1 MNLAEKDLQQIQAKG
16 ISLEQINVQLE
27 NFKNDFPPFE
37 LKKAA
42 TISDGVQRLND
53 EEIETIVE
61 LYDREACQLTVSKF
75 VPASG
80 AASRM
85 FKDLFAFM
93 ESYDGSDAAKSI
105 FEADTSFYSPYNF
118 IHSLNDF
125 AFYDD
130 LKNALAN
137 DSLDINELLTKA
149 EYATIVEYLLTEK
162 GLNYGNLPKGLLQ
175 FHNYGE
181 VNRTPLEEHFVEAAK
196 YARAADKTANLHFT
210 VSPSHRAKFLDK
222 IAGTQATYES
232 AYDTTYNISLS
243 EQEAFTDTIAVN
255 KDFTPFR
262 LKDGSILFRPGGHG
276 ALIENL
282 NRLEA
287 DIVFIKNVDN
297 VVPDSLKAD
306 TYTYKKVI
314 GGILLKYRRQIF
326 HYINTL
332 SKDSTEATIDAAIA
346 FYENDLSTIFPVD
359 FHQKTTSE
367 KVEALL
373 QKLNRP
379 IRVCGMV
386 KNEGEPGGGPFWSVN
401 ADNSVSLQIVESSQ
415 VNQEDEAQKSIM
427 MNATHFNPVD
437 LVCSLTNQNGEKFNL
452 LEFRDPQTGFIT
464 EKSKDGK
471 ELLAQELPGLWNGAM
486 ANWNTIFVE
495 VPLVTFN
502 PVKKVSDL
510 LRKEHQ

>member
-1 MNLAEKDLQQIQAKG
+1 MNLTEKDLLQVQSKG
-16 ISLEQINVQLE
+16 ITLEKLKEQID
-27 NFKNDFPPFE
+27 NFKKGFPLFE

-42 TISDGVQRLND
+42 TISDGIHRLNED
-53 EEIETIVE
+53 EIEQIVE
-61 LYDREACQLTVSKF
+61 LYDAQASQLTVSKF

-93 ESYDGSDAAKSI
+93 ESYDGSEAAKI
-105 FEADTSFYSPYNF
+105 AFEADKSFYSPYNF

-137 DSLDINELLTKA
+137 DKLNIDTLLA
-149 EYATIVEYLLTEK
+149 EAKYATIVEYLLTDK
-162 GLNYGNLPKGLLQ
+162 GLSYGSLPKGLLQ
-175 FHNYGE
+175 FHNYGTE
-181 VNRTPLEEHFVEAAK
+181 NRTPLEEHFVEAAN
-196 YARAADKTANLHFT
+196 YAKAADKSANLHFT
-210 VSPSHRAKFLDK
+210 VSPNHRSRFLDK
-222 IAGTQATYES
+222 IEKTQATYE
-232 AYDTTYNISLS
+232 ADYDTTYHISLS

-262 LKDGSILFRPGGHG
+262 LADGSILFRPGGHG

-282 NRLEA
+282 NRLDA
-287 DIVFIKNVDN
+287 DVVFIKNVDN

-314 GGILLKYRRQIF
+314 GGILLKYRGQIF
-326 HYINTL
+326 HYVNALSNNPTEVIIN
-332 SKDSTEATIDAAIA
+332 AAIS
-346 FYENDLSTIFPVD
+346 FYENELSTIFPAD
-359 FHQKTTSE
+359 FHQKTATE
-367 KVEALL
+367 KVEVLL

-386 KNEGEPGGGPFWSVN
+386 KNEGEPGGGPFWAVN
-401 ADNSVSLQIVESSQ
+401 ADNSTSLQIVESSQ
-415 VNQEDEAQKSIM
+415 VNQSDETQKSIM

-437 LVCSLTNQNGEKFNL
+437 LVCSLTDHDGEKFNL
-452 LEFRDPQTGFIT
+452 LAFRDPQTGFIT

-495 VPLVTFN
+495 VPLITFN
-502 PVKKVSDL
+502 PVKKVNDL

>member
-1 MNLAEKDLQQIQAKG
+1 MNLTEKDLQQVQSKG
-16 ISLEQINVQLE
+16 ITLEKLNEQID
-27 NFKNDFPPFE
+27 NFKNGFPPFE

-42 TISDGVQRLND
+42 TINDGIQRLNED
-53 EEIETIVE
+53 EIEKIVE
-61 LYDREACQLTVSKF
+61 LYDMEAKQLKVSKF

-93 ESYDGSDAAKSI
+93 ESYDGSDAAKAQ
-105 FEADTSFYSPYNF
+105 FEADKGFYSPYNF

-125 AFYDD
+125 AFLED
-130 LKNALAN
+130 LKTALAKDN
-137 DSLDINELLTKA
+137 LDIEALLSA
-149 EYATIVEYLLTEK
+149 EDYATIVEYLLTDK
-162 GLNYGNLPKGLLQ
+162 GLNYGSLPKGLLQ

-181 VNRTPLEEHFVEAAK
+181 SNRTPLEEHLVEAAK
-196 YARAADKTANLHFT
+196 YAKAADKTANLHFT
-210 VSPSHRAKFLDK
+210 VSPDHRQKFLDT
-222 IAGTQATYES
+222 IASKQATYETI
-232 AYDTTYNISLS
+232 YDTTYHISLS
-243 EQEAFTDTIAVN
+243 EQEAYTDTIAVN
-255 KDFTPFR
+255 KDFSPFR

-282 NRLEA
+282 NKLEA

-297 VVPDSLKAD
+297 VVPDSLKAV

-314 GGILLKYRRQIF
+314 GGILLKYRGQIF
-326 HYINTL
+326 HYIQTL
-332 SKDSTEATIDAAIA
+332 SKAPTEAVVNDVIR
-346 FYENDLSTIFPVD
+346 FYEHELSTIFPTD
-359 FHQKTTSE
+359 FYQKSQEE
-367 KVEALL
+367 KVKILL

-379 IRVCGMV
+379 SRVCGMV
-386 KNEGEPGGGPFWSVN
+386 KNEGEPGGGPFWAVN
-401 ADNSVSLQIVESSQ
+401 ADNSASLQIVESSQ
-415 VNQEDEAQKSIM
+415 VNQSDESQKSIM

-437 LVCSLTNQNGEKFNL
+437 LVCSLTNHKGEKFDL
-452 LEFRDPQTGFIT
+452 LDFRDPQTGFIT

-486 ANWNTIFVE
+486 ADWNTIFVE
-495 VPLVTFN
+495 VPLITFN

>member
-1 MNLAEKDLQQIQAKG
+1 MNLTEKDLHQIESKG
-16 ISLEQINVQLE
+16 ISIEKLKEQIH
-27 NFKNDFPPFE
+27 NFKKGFPPFE

-42 TISDGVQRLND
+42 TIGDGVQRLN
-53 EEIETIVE
+53 ETEVNAIVN
-61 LYDREACQLTVSKF
+61 LYDTQAKQLTVSKF

-93 ESYDGSDAAKSI
+93 ESYDGSATAKAA
-105 FEADTSFYSPYNF
+105 FEADKSFYSPYNF
-118 IHSLNDF
+118 IHSLKDF
-125 AFYDD
+125 AFYND
-130 LKNALAN
+130 LKTALAN
-137 DSLDINELLTKA
+137 DNLDIDDLLAKA
-149 EYATIVEYLLTEK
+149 EYSIIVQYLLTEK
-162 GLNYGNLPKGLLQ
+162 GLNYGGLPKGLLQ
-175 FHNYGE
+175 FHNYGQT
-181 VNRTPLEEHFVEAAK
+181 NRTPLEEHLVEAAK
-196 YARAADKTANLHFT
+196 YAKAADKTANLHFT
-210 VSPSHRAKFLDK
+210 VSPNHRSRFLDK
-222 IAGTQATYES
+222 IAATQATYEKK
-232 AYDTTYNISLS
+232 YDTTYHISLS
-243 EQEAFTDTIAVN
+243 EQEAYTDTIAVN

-262 LKDGSILFRPGGHG
+262 LSDGSILFRPGGHG

-282 NRLEA
+282 NQLDA

-314 GGILLKYRRQIF
+314 GGMLLKYRGQIF
-326 HYINTL
+326 HYINAL
-332 SKDSTEATIDAAIA
+332 SDKPSEAIINAAVD
-346 FYENDLSTIFPVD
+346 FYENDLSTIFPAD
-359 FHQKTTSE
+359 FHQKTAEE
-367 KVEALL
+367 KVEILL

-386 KNEGEPGGGPFWSVN
+386 KNEGEPGGGPFWAIN
-401 ADNSVSLQIVESSQ
+401 ADGSASLQIVESSQ
-415 VNQEDEAQKSIM
+415 VNQSDDAQKSIM

-437 LVCSLTNQNGEKFNL
+437 LVCSLTNQNDQKFDL

-486 ANWNTIFVE
+486 ADWNTIFVE
-495 VPLVTFN
+495 VPLITFN